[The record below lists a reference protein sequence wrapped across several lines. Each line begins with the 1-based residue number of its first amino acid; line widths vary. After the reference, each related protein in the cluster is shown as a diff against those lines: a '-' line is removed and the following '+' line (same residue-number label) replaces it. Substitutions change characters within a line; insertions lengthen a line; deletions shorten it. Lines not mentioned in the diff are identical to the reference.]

1 MASKTLEE
9 VAEYMKKL
17 HFRKGFFGIK
27 PASLWKKLEDLDSE
41 YRSVFYV
48 QEISFEA
55 RLKEREEEIAV
66 LKKKICA
73 LEALLPEDKK
83 STFEENS
90 DEEKT
95 GKGEEI
101 FVEPK
106 GETILQEQKGAGE
119 NG

>member
-27 PASLWKKLEDLDSE
+27 PASLWKKLENLDSE

-55 RLKEREEEIAV
+55 RLKEREEEIAA

-83 STFEENS
+83 IPFEEIS
-90 DEEKT
+90 DEKKA
-95 GKGEEI
+95 GKGADISLESE
-101 FVEPK
+101 
-106 GETILQEQKGAGE
+106 GTTILKEQKGVGE